1 MSYTR
6 TTLIRV
12 CISFFVVSLIG
23 CDIQEKKE
31 RKSKSTYVKPYVTQ
45 SGKLV
50 RGKVRKSFVVGSIKK
65 GFESR
70 DHLSLVKV
78 SRLIG
83 HGSVSTTLRFTNFET
98 NQMLDLYELS

>member
-1 MSYTR
+1 MSYIR
-6 TTLIRV
+6 ITLIRV

-50 RGKVRKSFVVGSIKK
+50 RGKVRKSWSSSPNRIKNQNRSK
-65 GFESR
+65 SYQNR
-70 DHLSLVKV
+70 NPNRRK
-78 SRLIG
+78 
-83 HGSVSTTLRFTNFET
+83 LRKEMKSN
-98 NQMLDLYELS
+98 